1 MFVHLF
7 TRLTIQGVR
16 NYHVDMNLVGSF
28 LMERTRK
35 GLGPLDTLKGDPFYL
50 RVKQMLP
57 SNSLLRKWVMY
68 GEIFNDRS
76 AKVLPDGIEQNS
88 LRIFPFRT
96 TVSLRVAKRN
106 RASDEV

>member
-1 MFVHLF
+1 
-7 TRLTIQGVR
+7 
-16 NYHVDMNLVGSF
+16 
-28 LMERTRK
+28 
-35 GLGPLDTLKGDPFYL
+35 
-50 RVKQMLP
+50 
-57 SNSLLRKWVMY
+57 MY